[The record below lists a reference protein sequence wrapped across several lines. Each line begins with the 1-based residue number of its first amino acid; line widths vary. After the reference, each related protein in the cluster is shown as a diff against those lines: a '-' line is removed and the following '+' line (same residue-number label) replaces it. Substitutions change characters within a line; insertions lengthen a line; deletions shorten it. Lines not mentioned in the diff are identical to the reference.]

1 MASKNRTTLKG
12 YFETGDIPSQ
22 AQYADLIDS
31 NLNLSETTAQQVSS
45 DIHTSDTIMFN
56 NSNTSGITY
65 ADSTGNVRYG
75 LQFSRTSNLVSLTN
89 NAANGFVQIKANG
102 SSAGSGGE
110 VTSSIFTSYSN
121 EFLMPITAS
130 GNISSSGTV
139 TAEHILSSDDIVAQG
154 NISASGNII
163 SSQITSSGGILNK
176 GNLFQEKSIA
186 LNQDKPLQSKSGSSY
201 VDLIRLNP
209 NNTILVGNSAANN
222 VTNQTEL
229 FTFASFKFKVNPS
242 YAYSPASSGT
252 GGEIVRIS
260 GGFGEPTGLYVH
272 GAISASRTITGNNLK
287 LDGSQ
292 VDFTNLPTSDPNVA
306 GRLYNDG
313 GSLKI
318 SAG

>member
-1 MASKNRTTLKG
+1 MASRNRTTLKG
-12 YFETGDIPSQ
+12 YFETGDTPSQ

-65 ADSTGNVRYG
+65 ADNTGNVRYG

-110 VTSSIFTSYSN
+110 VTSSIFTNYSN
-121 EFLMPITAS
+121 EFLMHVTASGNISASGFISASNIISRFNVKAQTLVGTGVEATEIKTTTLVATNDDQNLISTSGTGFTMGQANYPLTITPNITAS
-130 GNISSSGTV
+130 GNIS
-139 TAEHILSSDDIVAQG
+139 
-154 NISASGNII
+154 ASG
-163 SSQITSSGGILNK
+163 
-176 GNLFQEKSIA
+176 
-186 LNQDKPLQSKSGSSY
+186 
-201 VDLIRLNP
+201 
-209 NNTILVGNSAANN
+209 
-222 VTNQTEL
+222 
-229 FTFASFKFKVNPS
+229 
-242 YAYSPASSGT
+242 
-252 GGEIVRIS
+252 
-260 GGFGEPTGLYVH
+260 
-272 GAISASRTITGNNLK
+272 TITGNNLK

>member
-12 YFETGDIPSQ
+12 FFETGDTPSE

-139 TAEHILSSDDIVAQG
+139 ITNEANIIGHITASGNISSSGEFIGASANITNITSSGNLTITG
-154 NISASGNII
+154 NISASN
-163 SSQITSSGGILNK
+163 TS
-176 GNLFQEKSIA
+176 
-186 LNQDKPLQSKSGSSY
+186 
-201 VDLIRLNP
+201 
-209 NNTILVGNSAANN
+209 T
-222 VTNQTEL
+222 
-229 FTFASFKFKVNPS
+229 ASFGS
-242 YAYSPASSGT
+242 
-252 GGEIVRIS
+252 
-260 GGFGEPTGLYVH
+260 
-272 GAISASRTITGNNLK
+272 AILS
-287 LDGSQ
+287 
-292 VDFTNLPTSDPNVA
+292 NLPTTTPTTT
-306 GRLYNDG
+306 
-313 GSLKI
+313 GSLWLSGSNAEGTSKHLMVFT
-318 SAG
+318 G